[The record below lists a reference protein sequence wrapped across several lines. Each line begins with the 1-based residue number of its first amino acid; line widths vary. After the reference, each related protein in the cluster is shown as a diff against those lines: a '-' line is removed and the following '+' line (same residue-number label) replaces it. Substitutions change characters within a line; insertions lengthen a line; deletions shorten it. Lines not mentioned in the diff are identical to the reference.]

1 MMLQHCIAAAF
12 IFFFVLF
19 LYLIEKLFKLSA
31 RVNPRLPPGSLGWPL
46 IGETQEFLRAGWLG
60 EPERFIRERMDRH
73 DTRVFKTS
81 LLGEPMFVFCG
92 TAGHK
97 FLFGNE
103 NKAVKV
109 WWPITVQKLFRSSLV
124 NTAGEDAKSL
134 KRMLMNF
141 FHPEALKR
149 DEVRLYPMLKIY
161 TMELACR
168 IFTSTD
174 DPTRISNLAALFDV
188 LINGVM
194 NLPIS
199 FPGTAFHRST
209 RAANRIRE
217 EIRSIIME
225 RKLAL
230 WKEKATPDQDLLSF
244 LLTSADANGRF
255 LSEMEIIDNIL
266 LILFAGHDTTRSAIT
281 LLMKYLSDYP
291 EVYENICKEHEDIA
305 KSKELAWLQWKDLQK
320 MRYSMNVVA
329 EVMRLM
335 PPVTGA
341 FREALVDFT
350 YAGYTIP
357 KGWKLYWSTGST
369 HKDPVL
375 YPNPEKFD
383 ASRFEGSGSNPFSY
397 VPFGGGPRMCL
408 GHEFARIN
416 ILIFLHNMVTRF
428 KWNVAIPDEAI
439 GYDPML
445 SPQQGLPLRLL
456 PRRL

>member
-1 MMLQHCIAAAF
+1 
-12 IFFFVLF
+12 
-19 LYLIEKLFKLSA
+19 
-31 RVNPRLPPGSLGWPL
+31 
-46 IGETQEFLRAGWLG
+46 
-60 EPERFIRERMDRH
+60 
-73 DTRVFKTS
+73 
-81 LLGEPMFVFCG
+81 
-92 TAGHK
+92 
-97 FLFGNE
+97 
-103 NKAVKV
+103 
-109 WWPITVQKLFRSSLV
+109 
-124 NTAGEDAKSL
+124 
-134 KRMLMNF
+134 
-141 FHPEALKR
+141 
-149 DEVRLYPMLKIY
+149 
-161 TMELACR
+161 
-168 IFTSTD
+168 
-174 DPTRISNLAALFDV
+174 
-188 LINGVM
+188 
-194 NLPIS
+194 
-199 FPGTAFHRST
+199 
-209 RAANRIRE
+209 
-217 EIRSIIME
+217 ME

-230 WKEKATPDQDLLSF
+230 WEEKATPDQDLLSF

-255 LSEMEIIDNIL
+255 LSEMEIIDIIL
-266 LILFAGHDTTRSAIT
+266 LMLFAGHDTTRSAIT

-291 EVYENICKEHEDIA
+291 EVYEKICKEHEDVA

-428 KWNVAIPDEAI
+428 KWNLAIPDEAI

>member
-1 MMLQHCIAAAF
+1 
-12 IFFFVLF
+12 
-19 LYLIEKLFKLSA
+19 
-31 RVNPRLPPGSLGWPL
+31 
-46 IGETQEFLRAGWLG
+46 
-60 EPERFIRERMDRH
+60 
-73 DTRVFKTS
+73 
-81 LLGEPMFVFCG
+81 
-92 TAGHK
+92 
-97 FLFGNE
+97 
-103 NKAVKV
+103 
-109 WWPITVQKLFRSSLV
+109 
-124 NTAGEDAKSL
+124 
-134 KRMLMNF
+134 
-141 FHPEALKR
+141 
-149 DEVRLYPMLKIY
+149 
-161 TMELACR
+161 
-168 IFTSTD
+168 
-174 DPTRISNLAALFDV
+174 
-188 LINGVM
+188 
-194 NLPIS
+194 
-199 FPGTAFHRST
+199 
-209 RAANRIRE
+209 
-217 EIRSIIME
+217 ME

-230 WKEKATPDQDLLSF
+230 WEEKATPDQDLLSF

-255 LSEMEIIDNIL
+255 LSEMEIIDIIL

-291 EVYENICKEHEDIA
+291 EVYENICKEHEDVA
-305 KSKELAWLQWKDLQK
+305 KSKELAWLQRKDVQK

-329 EVMRLM
+329 KVLRLM
-335 PPVTGA
+335 PPLTGA

-408 GHEFARIN
+408 GHEFARIH

-428 KWNVAIPDEAI
+428 KWNLVIPNEAI